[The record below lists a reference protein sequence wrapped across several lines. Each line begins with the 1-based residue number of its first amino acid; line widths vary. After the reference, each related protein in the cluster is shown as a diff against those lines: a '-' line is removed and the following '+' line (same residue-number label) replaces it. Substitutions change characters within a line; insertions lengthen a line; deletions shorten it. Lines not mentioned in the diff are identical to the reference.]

1 MALNQ
6 DGFTRKTYSDLL
18 DEMES
23 KFKELFGADINLA
36 SYTPLGIIMRVMAF
50 FYATIWDAIEK
61 VYNSRFIKKSDGTSL
76 DLHGSDK
83 QTTRNPATNSYVT
96 LDFVGTPGY
105 IIQSETIIRTDGDI
119 QFATLDDVTIKVDG
133 TASVDAIS
141 VETGAYN
148 NVLPNTVT
156 MLLEADEN
164 ITSVINLESANG
176 GADIESDASYQNRL
190 LLLNESNGKSTMT
203 AVETALNNVVGVRSA
218 NVIPN
223 KTMEIDTYGN
233 PPKSLHAYVLGGTAE
248 DIAQALFE
256 SVSATTQTVGNQAVT
271 ITDNSLNEHIVRF
284 DYSTEKVIFVKM
296 TVTKTN
302 AFASDGT
309 VQLQDSVINIIGGID
324 SKGDENRGLSM
335 GANVIISKLYSAA
348 YKVEGIDDIA
358 IEIGLSASELG
369 TSNIAIEQKEVAIT
383 SLANIEVVVNA

>member
-96 LDFVGTPGY
+96 LSFVGTPNY

-119 QFATLDDVTIKVDG
+119 QFATLSDVTIKADG
-133 TASVDAIS
+133 TATVEAIS

-164 ITSVINLESANG
+164 ITSVTNLESALG
-176 GADIESDASYQNRL
+176 GTDIESDASYQNRL

-223 KTMEIDTYGN
+223 KTMEVDVHGN
-233 PPKSLHAYVLGGTAE
+233 PPKSLHAYILGGTAE
-248 DIAQALFE
+248 DIAQAIFD
-256 SVSATTQTVGNQAVT
+256 SVSATTQTVGEQEVS

-309 VQLQDSVINIIGGID
+309 VQLQDAVINFIGGIN
-324 SKGDENRGLSM
+324 SVGDENRGLSM

-358 IEIGLSASELG
+358 IEIGLSASNLS

-383 SLANIEVVVNA
+383 SLQNIEVVISA

>member
-119 QFATLDDVTIKVDG
+119 QFATLDDVTIKADG
-133 TASVDAIS
+133 TATVEAIS

-164 ITSVINLESANG
+164 ITSVTNVESAVG
-176 GADIESDASYQNRL
+176 GTDIESDASYQNRL

-223 KTMEIDTYGN
+223 KTMEVDAYGN

-271 ITDNSLNEHIVRF
+271 IMDNSLNEHIVRF
-284 DYSTEKVIFVKM
+284 DYSLEKVIYVKLV
-296 TVTKTN
+296 VTKTN
-302 AFASDGT
+302 AFSSDGT
-309 VQLQDSVINIIGGID
+309 VQLQDAVINIIGGID

-335 GANVIISKLYSAA
+335 GADVIISKLYSAA
-348 YKVEGIDDIA
+348 YKVEGIDDIK
-358 IEIGLSASELG
+358 IEIGLSPSTLG
-369 TSNIAIEQKEVAIT
+369 MSNIAIEQKEVAIT
-383 SLANIEVVVNA
+383 SLANIEVVISA